1 MSGDRARSLAQLGA
15 ALDRLEEALRE
26 PRTNPLW
33 LDGTIQRFKFGI
45 ELTWKVL
52 KIQLAREGTETAT
65 PKETMRRA
73 YQAGWLDDETTW
85 LKLLHARNLSS
96 HTYDE
101 GLAMQVYEAARQG
114 LPAMRR
120 LHEHLSLRVRE
131 Y

>member
-1 MSGDRARSLAQLGA
+1 MSGDRARSLAQLGSA
-15 ALDRLEEALRE
+15 IDRLEEAFRE
-26 PRTNPLW
+26 PRTNRLW
-33 LDGTIQRFKFGI
+33 LDGTIQRFEFAI

-52 KIQLAREGTETAT
+52 KLQLAREGTETAT

-73 YQAGWLDDETTW
+73 FQAGWLEDEATW
-85 LKLLHARNLSS
+85 LKLLHARNLTS

-101 GLAMQVYEAARQG
+101 GLAMQVHETARQG

-120 LHEHLSLRVRE
+120 LHDVLSQRFRE